1 MSVAVIG
8 SIALDTIDTPR
19 GRRERLLG
27 GSATYFAAA
36 VRFFTRVRMI
46 GVVGD
51 DFGAED
57 ETSLRGLGIDTTL
70 LERRS
75 GRTYAW
81 HGRYDDDYANARTIA
96 RDVGV
101 FENYRPRLPADSGDL
116 TGLFLGA
123 IAPALQRYVM
133 ETWPD
138 VPLTALDT
146 RESWIDEER
155 AAVIA
160 LASRVD
166 LLFLNL
172 FELKALTGHHDPDAS
187 ARGLVDAGSRCL
199 VVKRGA
205 AGAVAYT
212 REGRVSVPAYPTTV
226 VDPTGAGDAFAA
238 GFIGASLARS
248 EHDGMATLRT
258 ALRYGA
264 ALASLALEDFGVD
277 SLARATRD
285 EVDAR
290 ASRLEPRD

>member
-8 SIALDTIDTPR
+8 SIALDTIDTPS

-36 VRFFTRVRMI
+36 ARFFTAVRMI

-51 DFGAED
+51 DFNAQDEGA
-57 ETSLRGLGIDTTL
+57 LHGLGVDTTL
-70 LERRS
+70 VERRR

-81 HGRYDDDYANARTIA
+81 HGRYGDDYANASTIA

-101 FENYRPRLPADSGDL
+101 FEDYRPRLPTPFADL
-116 TGLFLGA
+116 TALFLGA
-123 IAPALQRYVM
+123 IAPPLQSHVLDA
-133 ETWPD
+133 WPD
-138 VPLTALDT
+138 VPVTALDT
-146 RESWIDEER
+146 RESWIEEER
-155 AAVIA
+155 PALTA

-166 LLFLNL
+166 LLFLNVY
-172 FELKALTGHHDPDAS
+172 ELQALTGRGDPDEA
-187 ARGLVDAGSRCL
+187 ARSLVEVGSRCL

-205 AGAVAYT
+205 DGAVAYT
-212 REGRVSVPAYPTTV
+212 RDGRISVPAYRTSV
-226 VDPTGAGDAFAA
+226 VDPTGAGDAFAG
-238 GFIGASLARS
+238 GFIGICLASPKR
-248 EHDGMATLRT
+248 DGATLRT

-264 ALASLALEDFGVD
+264 ALASLALEGFGID

-290 ASRLEPRD
+290 AAGLELQG